1 MLGALYSERPSLIRF
16 RQQSRDAH
24 MLYQG
29 FEQLRNFYKNLICI
43 LQFLTFYD
51 FFCSGRFSGVKLI
64 CCDDDQRVSCDLLQ
78 CIVNCPSFKAGHLK
92 VLTRP

>member
-51 FFCSGRFSGVKLI
+51 FFLFR
-64 CCDDDQRVSCDLLQ
+64 
-78 CIVNCPSFKAGHLK
+78 K
-92 VLTRP
+92 VFRCQIDML